1 MLRVSKMFTRHST
14 AFGRSRINYYNP
26 QSGRVDGVGT
36 VGVVDRVGTTFK
48 KAGTGDDMA
57 QF

>member
-1 MLRVSKMFTRHST
+1 MLRVSKMFTRYST
-14 AFGRSRINYYNP
+14 AFGWSRKNCYNP

-36 VGVVDRVGTTFK
+36 VGVVDRVGIIFK

>member
-1 MLRVSKMFTRHST
+1 MFTRYST

-36 VGVVDRVGTTFK
+36 VGVVDHLGITLK
-48 KAGTGDDMA
+48 KAGTGDDIA